1 MSELQQTHLVQKGI
15 EKVNSNLFIEVF
27 MKRFIKTYWKTLLFF
42 AIVGII
48 GGFFTGIY
56 VLDGYPPEMQQQLL
70 DELAASGLGGFPP
83 DIIMGVIT
91 AMQAAGYGILLGAA
105 GIWLGKKIGLW
116 KNEKKIT
123 KKPLI
128 ASFVVAVFG
137 GLVLILSDLL
147 FFGNHS
153 QLIMDSYSVKPT
165 IPYLIAAVL
174 YGGVI
179 EEVMLRLFWL
189 SLVAFILWKLFD
201 RKNERPSTW
210 VLVTA
215 NIIAALLFA
224 AGHLP
229 ATATMLGLSP
239 MIVFRCFLLNGGMG
253 LMFGWLYRKYG
264 LRYSMIAHGGCH
276 IVSKLIWILF
286 I

>member
-1 MSELQQTHLVQKGI
+1 
-15 EKVNSNLFIEVF
+15 
-27 MKRFIKTYWKTLLFF
+27 MKQFIKSYWKNLLFF

-56 VLDGYPPEMQQQLL
+56 ILDSYPPEIQQQLL
-70 DELAASGLGGFPP
+70 DELAAGGPGGFPP
-83 DIIMGVIT
+83 EIIMGMIT

-105 GIWLGKKIGLW
+105 GIRLGKSIGLW
-116 KNEKKIT
+116 KDEKKIT

-128 ASFVVAVFG
+128 ASFIVAVVG
-137 GLVLILSDLL
+137 GSVLILSDLL

-153 QLIMDSYSVKPT
+153 QLIMDSYTVKPT
-165 IPYLIAAVL
+165 ISYLIASVL
-174 YGGVI
+174 YGGII

-189 SLVAFILWKLFD
+189 SLVAFILWKVFD

-210 VLVTA
+210 VLIVA
-215 NIIAALLFA
+215 NIIATLLFA

-229 ATATMLGLSP
+229 ATSAIFGLSP

-276 IVSKLIWILF
+276 IISKLIWIIF
-286 I
+286 V